1 MGRGEM
7 PKPKSP
13 FSASELKEFKEL
25 LNRRKAE
32 ISGNMREIG
41 KKTLGK
47 NPGAES
53 GDISTLPMHMADVG
67 SNVFEHDMNLSLV
80 ENEAQELEEIEEALM
95 KMQKGEFGMCE
106 VCRRAIGKQRLKAI
120 PYARLC
126 IQCKRKEE
134 GA

>member
-1 MGRGEM
+1 M

-25 LNRRKAE
+25 LHRRKAE
-32 ISGNMREIG
+32 ISGNMKDIS

-67 SNVFEHDMNLSLV
+67 SDVFEHDMNLSLV
-80 ENEAQELEEIEEALM
+80 ENAAQELEEIEEALL
-95 KMQKGEFGMCE
+95 KMQKGEFGLCE
-106 VCRRAIGKQRLKAI
+106 SCRRAIDKARLRAI

-126 IQCKRKEE
+126 IQCKLKEE
-134 GA
+134 RA

>member
-1 MGRGEM
+1 M

-25 LNRRKAE
+25 LIRRKAE
-32 ISGNMREIG
+32 ISGNMKEIG
-41 KKTLGK
+41 NKTLGK
-47 NPGAES
+47 NPGTES

-67 SNVFEHDMNLSLV
+67 SDVFEHDMNLSLV
-80 ENEAQELEEIEEALM
+80 ENEAQELEEIEEALA
-95 KMQKGEFGMCE
+95 KMQKGEFGLCE
-106 VCRRAIGKQRLKAI
+106 VCRRPISKERLRAI